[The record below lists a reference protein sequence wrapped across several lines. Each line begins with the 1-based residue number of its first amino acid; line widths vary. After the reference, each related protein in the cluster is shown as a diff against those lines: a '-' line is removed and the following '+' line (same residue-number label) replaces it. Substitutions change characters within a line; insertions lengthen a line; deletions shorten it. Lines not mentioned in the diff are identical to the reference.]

1 MFNLIQTTPSCSV
14 FLSVSRLVTRRNE
27 IFSVFENK
35 RAQNAL
41 DYRAKRHRKPQMR
54 QVDRLSQVGKSS
66 CTIYSIG
73 LSNILP
79 FPLTAIDSYG
89 PNSRRD
95 FPFASFE
102 EKPQPIF
109 KLAIWSWPWSKVD
122 PGLYFILE
130 FQRWGVMEKWKF
142 KCLSISTAMIGA
154 ISRTAWRRIA
164 EYTVSFDKS
173 FRAEILKIHSNSN
186 TAFREG
192 SESAAFE
199 NSSFRRKLCDI
210 SRKHKR
216 RRMEFSRVQM
226 SDIKFQR
233 VSVSL
238 WNDELLATIWQCTD
252 LRNVARAYY
261 SKLFNY
267 VW

>member
-27 IFSVFENK
+27 IFSVFSK
-35 RAQNAL
+35 TNARKMAPQTANAASRPIITSGKIL
-41 DYRAKRHRKPQMR
+41 VYNLLYRLIQYSTLPTNRYRFLRPEQ
-54 QVDRLSQVGKSS
+54 SS
-66 CTIYSIG
+66 RFSLRFVRG
-73 LSNILP
+73 R
-79 FPLTAIDSYG
+79 TA
-89 PNSRRD
+89 
-95 FPFASFE
+95 AV
-102 EKPQPIF
+102 QPIF

-252 LRNVARAYY
+252 LRNVARTYY